1 MEYNIELQHQKGK
14 LHAIERIEKLL
25 DKNSFYEINH
35 SMGQENI
42 PYDGVI
48 TGYGYIEGIL
58 VFVYAQ
64 DFTVKG
70 GTVGKKHAR
79 KIARVL
85 NLAIE
90 NRAPVIWI
98 NDSGGARIQEGVN
111 ALSGYGEI
119 FYLNTRASGYIPQ
132 ISIIAGPCAGGA
144 VYSPGITD
152 FIFMIKE
159 KSSMYVTGP
168 RVVEQATGKKCDAQS
183 LGGAI
188 VHSQSSGVVH
198 ANFDDENQ
206 CFLETR
212 KLICLLENR
221 NRKIINKYCKKF
233 YQDFQKHVPTNSRK
247 TYDIHLVIETLLD
260 QSSFYEIQKEFAP
273 NAVIGFGVL
282 SGITIGIVANQPL
295 HCAGVLDCD
304 ASDKIARFIRFCDAF
319 NIPIV
324 TLVDVPGF
332 MPSVDEEEKGII
344 RHGAKIL
351 FAYAEAT
358 VTKITVVIRKAY
370 GGAYIAM
377 GSKELGADIVLAWPT
392 AEIAVMGAEA
402 AVDILYH
409 KEVDNKIRQKKVEE
423 YTYEFI
429 NNKMA
434 LKEGYI
440 DKEIE
445 PNNMRKEIFDALNM
459 LKNKKDLKKIPKKHG
474 NIPL

>member
-1 MEYNIELQHQKGK
+1 MKYNIELQHKKGK

-25 DKNSFYEINH
+25 DKNSFYEINQ
-35 SMGQENI
+35 SMGLDNTPDE
-42 PYDGVI
+42 GVI
-48 TGYGYIEGIL
+48 TGYGYIDGIL

-70 GTVGKKHAR
+70 GTVGKRHAQ
-79 KIARVL
+79 KIVRIL
-85 NLAIE
+85 EMAIE
-90 NRAPVIWI
+90 NNAPIIGI

-111 ALSGYGEI
+111 ALAGYGEI
-119 FYLNTRASGYIPQ
+119 FCLNTKASGYIPQ
-132 ISIIAGPCAGGA
+132 ISIIAGSCAGGA
-144 VYSPGITD
+144 VYSPGLTD
-152 FIFMIKE
+152 FIFMINE

-168 RVVEQATGKKCDAQS
+168 RVVEQATGKKCDAQL
-183 LGGAI
+183 LGGAM
-188 VHSQSSGVVH
+188 VHSQTSGVVH
-198 ANFDDENQ
+198 ATFEDENQ

-221 NRKIINKYCKKF
+221 KRKKSNYYCKKF
-233 YQDFQKHVPTNSRK
+233 YQDFRKCVPENSRK
-247 TYDIHLVIETLLD
+247 IYDMHLVIKTLLD
-260 QSSFYEIQKEFAP
+260 QSSFYEIQKEFAR
-273 NAVIGFGVL
+273 NAIIGFGVL

-295 HCAGVLDCD
+295 HYAGVLDCD
-304 ASDKIARFIRFCDAF
+304 ASDKIARFVRFCDAF
-319 NIPIV
+319 DIPIV

-358 VTKITVVIRKAY
+358 VIKITVILRKAY

-377 GSKELGADIVLAWPT
+377 GSKALGVDIVLAWPMS
-392 AEIAVMGAEA
+392 EIAVMGAEA

-409 KEVDNKIRQKKVEE
+409 KEIDEKDKQKKIEE

-429 NNKMA
+429 NNKEA

-459 LKNKKDLKKIPKKHG
+459 LKNKKHLKKIQKKHG

>member
-1 MEYNIELQHQKGK
+1 
-14 LHAIERIEKLL
+14 
-25 DKNSFYEINH
+25 
-35 SMGQENI
+35 
-42 PYDGVI
+42 
-48 TGYGYIEGIL
+48 
-58 VFVYAQ
+58 
-64 DFTVKG
+64 
-70 GTVGKKHAR
+70 
-79 KIARVL
+79 
-85 NLAIE
+85 
-90 NRAPVIWI
+90 
-98 NDSGGARIQEGVN
+98 
-111 ALSGYGEI
+111 
-119 FYLNTRASGYIPQ
+119 
-132 ISIIAGPCAGGA
+132 
-144 VYSPGITD
+144 
-152 FIFMIKE
+152 
-159 KSSMYVTGP
+159 
-168 RVVEQATGKKCDAQS
+168 
-183 LGGAI
+183 
-188 VHSQSSGVVH
+188 
-198 ANFDDENQ
+198 
-206 CFLETR
+206 
-212 KLICLLENR
+212 
-221 NRKIINKYCKKF
+221 
-233 YQDFQKHVPTNSRK
+233 
-247 TYDIHLVIETLLD
+247 
-260 QSSFYEIQKEFAP
+260 
-273 NAVIGFGVL
+273 
-282 SGITIGIVANQPL
+282 
-295 HCAGVLDCD
+295 
-304 ASDKIARFIRFCDAF
+304 
-319 NIPIV
+319 
-324 TLVDVPGF
+324 

>member
-90 NRAPVIWI
+90 NRAPVIGI

-247 TYDIHLVIETLLD
+247 TYDIHLVIETLLV
-260 QSSFYEIQKEFAP
+260 YCI
-273 NAVIGFGVL
+273 
-282 SGITIGIVANQPL
+282 
-295 HCAGVLDCD
+295 
-304 ASDKIARFIRFCDAF
+304 
-319 NIPIV
+319 
-324 TLVDVPGF
+324 
-332 MPSVDEEEKGII
+332 
-344 RHGAKIL
+344 
-351 FAYAEAT
+351 
-358 VTKITVVIRKAY
+358 
-370 GGAYIAM
+370 
-377 GSKELGADIVLAWPT
+377 
-392 AEIAVMGAEA
+392 
-402 AVDILYH
+402 VDI
-409 KEVDNKIRQKKVEE
+409 
-423 YTYEFI
+423 
-429 NNKMA
+429 
-434 LKEGYI
+434 
-440 DKEIE
+440 
-445 PNNMRKEIFDALNM
+445 
-459 LKNKKDLKKIPKKHG
+459 
-474 NIPL
+474 

>member
-1 MEYNIELQHQKGK
+1 
-14 LHAIERIEKLL
+14 
-25 DKNSFYEINH
+25 
-35 SMGQENI
+35 
-42 PYDGVI
+42 
-48 TGYGYIEGIL
+48 
-58 VFVYAQ
+58 
-64 DFTVKG
+64 
-70 GTVGKKHAR
+70 
-79 KIARVL
+79 
-85 NLAIE
+85 
-90 NRAPVIWI
+90 
-98 NDSGGARIQEGVN
+98 
-111 ALSGYGEI
+111 
-119 FYLNTRASGYIPQ
+119 
-132 ISIIAGPCAGGA
+132 
-144 VYSPGITD
+144 
-152 FIFMIKE
+152 MIKE